1 MKRFNLFL
9 GLLAAV
15 LLCLGFGVT
24 AQAFHDGGV
33 AHCDGCH
40 TMHNSEDGESIID
53 GGTVGITGQ
62 GLTKGTDPS
71 STCLVCHEGTGYY
84 HVLSPTATITNLTP
98 GGDFQWL
105 KKTFTWMVRGNP
117 VTRKGESFGHN
128 VIAADYGLVQD
139 SVLVVAPGSDNGF
152 KSANLACSSCH
163 DPHGKKVDK
172 IGPIAES
179 GSYGAQPTGTTDV
192 GNFRLLADIG
202 YMPGPGVQFNVRPP
216 IAVTDRF
223 SAGGE
228 TDSRHTDYGKGMS
241 EWCATC
247 HPKFLAGGKGEFK
260 HPAANTATLGQLA
273 GSAVTI
279 ADNYN
284 AYVATGNLGNVIADA
299 YDHLVPF
306 ERQIA
311 TTADLDASST
321 QGPNANSNVMC
332 LTCHRAHV
340 SAFPNS
346 GRWDF
351 ETELLV
357 DSHPKDTDGGAVA
370 GDELASYYGSL
381 IATRYNPEQ
390 RSLCNKCHIQD

>member
-1 MKRFNLFL
+1 MKTIKLSI

-40 TMHNSEDGESIID
+40 TMHNSEDGKSIIE
-53 GGTVGITGQ
+53 GGVAGVTGQ
-62 GLTKGTDPS
+62 SLTKGTDPS

-105 KKTFTWMVRGNP
+105 KKTFTWPGRGTSVN
-117 VTRKGESFGHN
+117 TRKGESFGHN
-128 VIAADYGLVQD
+128 IIAADYGLVQD
-139 SVLVVAPGSDNGF
+139 SVLDFAPGSDNGF
-152 KSANLACSSCH
+152 QSAWLACSSCH

-179 GSYGAQPTGTTDV
+179 GSYGAQPTATTDV
-192 GNFRLLADIG
+192 GNFRILADIG

-216 IAVTDRF
+216 IARTDPFR
-223 SAGGE
+223 SAGE
-228 TDSRHTDYGKGMS
+228 SDNLHTDYGKGMS

-247 HPKFLAGGKGEFK
+247 HPKFLAGGKGVLK
-260 HPAANTATLGQLA
+260 HPAANTATLGQ
-273 GSAVTI
+273 GNI
-279 ADNYN
+279 FQNYN
-284 AYVATGNLGNVIADA
+284 AYVSTGDLSNTSDNS
-299 YDHLVPF
+299 YDQFVPF
-306 ERQIA
+306 ERQVES
-311 TTADLDASST
+311 TADLDETST
-321 QGPNANSNVMC
+321 QGPDASSNVMC
-332 LTCHRAHV
+332 LSCHRAHV

-351 ETELLV
+351 EEEFLV

-370 GDELASYYGSL
+370 GDELASYYGSV

>member
-1 MKRFNLFL
+1 MKKVKYFI

-40 TMHNSEDGESIID
+40 TMHNSEDGKSIIE
-53 GGTVGITGQ
+53 GGTAGVTGDS
-62 GLTKGTDPS
+62 LTKGTDPS
-71 STCLVCHEGTGYY
+71 STCLVCHEGTRSY
-84 HVLSPTATITNLTP
+84 HILSPTATIVNQTP

-128 VIAADYGLVQD
+128 VIAADFGLVQD
-139 SVLVVAPGSDNGF
+139 SVLDKAPGGEF
-152 KSANLACSSCH
+152 QSAWLACSSCH

-179 GSYGAQPTGTTDV
+179 GSYGAQPTATTDV

-202 YMPGPGVQFNVRPP
+202 YMPGPGVQYNVRPP
-216 IAVTDRF
+216 IARTG
-223 SAGGE
+223 SGAQE
-228 TDSRHTDYGKGMS
+228 TDSLHTDYGKGMS

-247 HPKFLAGGKGEFK
+247 HTKFLAGGKGEHK
-260 HPAANTATLGQLA
+260 HPASNTATLGQA
-273 GSAVTI
+273 NI
-279 ADNYN
+279 ALNYN
-284 AYVATGNLGNVIADA
+284 AYVATGDLSNSSDQSF
-299 YDHLVPF
+299 DQFVPF
-306 ERQIA
+306 ERQA
-311 TTADLDASST
+311 TNTADLNEKT
-321 QGPNANSNVMC
+321 TEGPDSNSNVMC
-332 LTCHRAHV
+332 LSCHRAHV
-340 SAFPNS
+340 SAFPNA

-357 DSHPKDTDGGAVA
+357 DSHPKDTDAGAAA
-370 GDELASYYGSL
+370 GDELASYYGST

>member
-1 MKRFNLFL
+1 MKKINLFL

-40 TMHNSEDGESIID
+40 TMHNSEDGKSIIE
-53 GGTVGITGQ
+53 GGTVGVTGDS
-62 GLTKGTDPS
+62 LTKGTDPS
-71 STCLVCHEGTGYY
+71 STCLVCHEGIRSY
-84 HVLSPTATITNLTP
+84 HVLSPTATIVNLTP

-105 KKTFTWMVRGNP
+105 KKSFTWTVRGNP

-128 VIAADYGLVQD
+128 VIAADFGLVQD
-139 SVLVVAPGSDNGF
+139 AW
-152 KSANLACSSCH
+152 LACSSCH

-179 GSYGAQPTGTTDV
+179 GSYGAQPTATTDV

-202 YMPGPGVQFNVRPP
+202 YMPGPGVQYNVRPP
-216 IAVTDRF
+216 IARTGFGAQEKDNI
-223 SAGGE
+223 
-228 TDSRHTDYGKGMS
+228 HTDYGKGMS

-247 HPKFLAGGKGEFK
+247 HTKFLAGGKGEHK
-260 HPAANTATLGQLA
+260 HPAANTATLGQ
-273 GSAVTI
+273 GNI
-279 ADNYN
+279 AQNYN
-284 AYVATGNLGNVIADA
+284 AYVATGDLSNSADQS
-299 YDHLVPF
+299 YDQFVPF
-306 ERQIA
+306 ERQVA
-311 TTADLDASST
+311 STADLDETTIEGPDSS
-321 QGPNANSNVMC
+321 SNVMC
-332 LTCHRAHV
+332 LSCHRAHV
-340 SAFPNS
+340 SAFPNA

-357 DSHPKDTDGGAVA
+357 DSHPKDTDAGAA
-370 GDELASYYGSL
+370 PGDELASYYGSV
-381 IATRYNPEQ
+381 IATRYNPAQ

>member
-1 MKRFNLFL
+1 MKKINLFL

-40 TMHNSEDGESIID
+40 TMHNSEDGESIIE
-53 GGTVGITGQ
+53 GGTPGVTGDS
-62 GLTKGTDPS
+62 LTIGTDPS
-71 STCLVCHEGTGYY
+71 STCLVCHEGVGSY

-139 SVLVVAPGSDNGF
+139 SVLEKAPGGEF
-152 KSANLACSSCH
+152 QSAWLACSSCH

-172 IGPIAES
+172 VGPIVES

-192 GNFRLLADIG
+192 GNYRILADIG
-202 YMPGPGVQFNVRPP
+202 YMPGPGVQYNVRPP
-216 IAVTDRF
+216 IARTGRF
-223 SAGGE
+223 RPE
-228 TDSRHTDYGKGMS
+228 TDDTHTDFGKGMS

-247 HPKFLAGGKGEFK
+247 HTKFLAGGKGEHK
-260 HPAANTATLGQLA
+260 HPASNTATLGQ
-273 GSAVTI
+273 GNISK
-279 ADNYN
+279 NYN
-284 AYVATGNLGNVIADA
+284 AYVSTGDLSGTVDSAFDF
-299 YDHLVPF
+299 LVPF
-306 ERQIA
+306 ERQVA
-311 TTADLDASST
+311 STADLDETTAMGADSS
-321 QGPNANSNVMC
+321 SSVMC
-332 LTCHRAHV
+332 LSCHRAHV
-340 SAFPNS
+340 SAFPNA

-351 ETELLV
+351 ETEFLV
-357 DSHPKDTDGGAVA
+357 DSHPKDSDAGAVA
-370 GDELASYYGSL
+370 GDELASYYGEV
-381 IATRYNPEQ
+381 IATRYNPGQ
-390 RSLCNKCHIQD
+390 RSLCNKCHLQD

>member
-1 MKRFNLFL
+1 MKKIKLFL

-15 LLCLGFGVT
+15 LLCLGFGAT
-24 AQAFHDGGV
+24 AQAFHGGGV

-40 TMHNSEDGESIID
+40 TMHNSEDGKSIIE
-53 GGTVGITGQ
+53 GGTPGVTGDS
-62 GLTKGTDPS
+62 LTKGTDPS
-71 STCLVCHEGTGYY
+71 STCLVCHEGTGSY
-84 HVLSPTATITNLTP
+84 HVLSPSATIVNFGP

-105 KKTFTWMVRGNP
+105 KKSFTWIVRNNP

-139 SVLVVAPGSDNGF
+139 SVLAKAPGGEF
-152 KSANLACSSCH
+152 QSAWLACSSCH

-172 IGPIAES
+172 VGPIIES
-179 GSYGAQPTGTTDV
+179 GSYGAQPTATTDV
-192 GNFRLLADIG
+192 GNFRILADIG

-216 IAVTDRF
+216 IARTG
-223 SAGGE
+223 SGIKE
-228 TDSRHTDYGKGMS
+228 TNELHTDYGKGMS

-247 HPKFLAGGKGEFK
+247 HTKFLAGGKGEHK
-260 HPAANTATLGQLA
+260 HPASNTATLGQ
-273 GSAVTI
+273 GNI
-279 ADNYN
+279 ALNYN
-284 AYVATGNLGNVIADA
+284 AYVATGDLSNTSDKS
-299 YDHLVPF
+299 YDQFVPF
-306 ERQIA
+306 ERQVA
-311 TTADLDASST
+311 SSADLDEKST
-321 QGPNANSNVMC
+321 EGPDSNSNVMC

-351 ETELLV
+351 EEELLV
-357 DSHPKDTDGGAVA
+357 ESHPMDSDAGAA
-370 GDELASYYGSL
+370 TGDQLASYYGAV

>member
-1 MKRFNLFL
+1 MKKINLFL

-40 TMHNSEDGESIID
+40 TMHNSEDGKSIIE
-53 GGTVGITGQ
+53 GGTVGVTGDS
-62 GLTKGTDPS
+62 LTKGTDPS

-105 KKTFTWMVRGNP
+105 KKTFTWEVRGNP

-128 VIAADYGLVQD
+128 IIAADFGLVQD
-139 SVLVVAPGSDNGF
+139 SVLEKAPGGEF
-152 KSANLACSSCH
+152 QSAWLACSSCH

-179 GSYGAQPTGTTDV
+179 GSYGAQPTATTDV

-202 YMPGPGVQFNVRPP
+202 YMPGPGVQYNVRPP
-216 IAVTDRF
+216 IARTDFFR
-223 SAGGE
+223 SAGE
-228 TDSRHTDYGKGMS
+228 SDTRHTDYGKGMS

-247 HPKFLAGGKGEFK
+247 HTKFLAGGKGEHK
-260 HPAANTATLGQLA
+260 HPAANTATLGQ
-273 GSAVTI
+273 GNI
-279 ADNYN
+279 ALNYN
-284 AYVATGNLGNVIADA
+284 AYVATGDLSGSADDA
-299 YDHLVPF
+299 YDQFVPF
-306 ERQIA
+306 ERQIDS
-311 TTADLDASST
+311 TADLDETSSA
-321 QGPNANSNVMC
+321 GPNSSSNVMC
-332 LTCHRAHV
+332 LSCHRAHV
-340 SAFPNS
+340 SAFPNA

-351 ETELLV
+351 ETEFLV
-357 DSHPKDTDGGAVA
+357 DSHPKDSDAGAVA
-370 GDELASYYGSL
+370 GDELASYYGSK
-381 IATRYNPEQ
+381 IETRYNEVQ

>member
-1 MKRFNLFL
+1 MKKIKLL
-9 GLLAAV
+9 IGLLAAV

-40 TMHNSEDGESIID
+40 TMHNSEDGQPIID
-53 GGTVGITGQ
+53 GLPVGVTGDS
-62 GLTKGTDPS
+62 LTKGTDPS
-71 STCLVCHEGTGYY
+71 STCLVCHEGSRSY

-105 KKTFTWMVRGNP
+105 KKSFTWIVRGNP

-139 SVLVVAPGSDNGF
+139 SVLDKAPGGEF
-152 KSANLACSSCH
+152 QSAWLACSSCH

-172 IGPIAES
+172 VGPIAES
-179 GSYGAQPTGTTDV
+179 GSYGAQPTATTDV

-202 YMPGPGVQFNVRPP
+202 YMPGPGVQYNVRPP
-216 IAVTDRF
+216 IARTGSGAQEKD
-223 SAGGE
+223 
-228 TDSRHTDYGKGMS
+228 TLHTDYGKGMS

-247 HPKFLAGGKGEFK
+247 HTKFLAGGKGEHK
-260 HPAANTATLGQLA
+260 HPASNTATLGQ
-273 GSAVTI
+273 GSI
-279 ADNYN
+279 ALNYN
-284 AYVATGNLGNVIADA
+284 AYVATGDLRNSSDKSF
-299 YDHLVPF
+299 DQFVPF
-306 ERQIA
+306 ERQV
-311 TTADLDASST
+311 TSTADLDET
-321 QGPNANSNVMC
+321 TTEGPDSNSNVMC
-332 LTCHRAHV
+332 LSCHRAHV
-340 SAFPNS
+340 SAFPNA

-357 DSHPKDTDGGAVA
+357 DSHPKDTDAGAVT
-370 GDELASYYGSL
+370 GDELASYYGST
-381 IATRYNPEQ
+381 IATRYNPSQ

>member
-1 MKRFNLFL
+1 MKKINLFL

-40 TMHNSEDGESIID
+40 TMHNSEDGKSIIE
-53 GGTVGITGQ
+53 GGTVGVTGAS
-62 GLTKGTDPS
+62 LTKGTDPS
-71 STCLVCHEGTGYY
+71 STCLVCHEGSRSY

-105 KKTFTWMVRGNP
+105 KKSFTWIVRGNP

-128 VIAADYGLVQD
+128 VIAADFGLVQD
-139 SVLVVAPGSDNGF
+139 SVLMFAPGSNNGF
-152 KSANLACSSCH
+152 QSANLACSSCH

-172 IGPIAES
+172 VGPIKES
-179 GSYGAQPTGTTDV
+179 GSYGAQPTATTDV

-202 YMPGPGVQFNVRPP
+202 YQPGPGVQFNVRPP
-216 IAVTDRF
+216 IARTG
-223 SAGGE
+223 SGIAE
-228 TDSRHTDYGKGMS
+228 TNSSHTDYGKGMS

-247 HPKFLAGGKGEFK
+247 HPKFLAGGKGEHK
-260 HPAANTATLGQLA
+260 HPASNTATLGQ
-273 GSAVTI
+273 GGMVNI
-279 ADNYN
+279 YQNYN
-284 AYVATGNLGNVIADA
+284 AYVATGDLSNSVDKS
-299 YDHLVPF
+299 YDQFVPF
-306 ERQIA
+306 ERQA
-311 TTADLDASST
+311 ASSADLDEKST
-321 QGPNANSNVMC
+321 EGPDANSNVMC
-332 LTCHRAHV
+332 LSCHRAHV

-357 DSHPKDTDGGAVA
+357 DSHPKDTDAGAA
-370 GDELASYYGSL
+370 PGDELASYYGSV

-390 RSLCNKCHIQD
+390 RSLCNKCHLQD

>member
-1 MKRFNLFL
+1 MKKIKIFI

-40 TMHNSEDGESIID
+40 TMHNSEDGESIIE
-53 GGTVGITGQ
+53 GGTVGVTGDS
-62 GLTKGTDPS
+62 LTKGTDPS
-71 STCLVCHEGTGYY
+71 STCLVCHEEIGSY

-139 SVLVVAPGSDNGF
+139 SVLDKAPGGEF
-152 KSANLACSSCH
+152 QSAWLSCSSCH
-163 DPHGKKVDK
+163 DPHGKKVYK
-172 IGPIAES
+172 IGPIVDS

-192 GNFRLLADIG
+192 GNYRLLADIG
-202 YMPGPGVQFNVRPP
+202 YMPGPGVQYNVRPP
-216 IAVTDRF
+216 IARTGRF
-223 SAGGE
+223 VPESDAA
-228 TDSRHTDYGKGMS
+228 HTDFGKGMS

-247 HPKFLAGGKGEFK
+247 HTKFLAGGKGEHK
-260 HPAANTATLGQLA
+260 HPASNTATLGQ
-273 GSAVTI
+273 GKI
-279 ADNYN
+279 DQNYN
-284 AYVATGNLGNVIADA
+284 AYVSTGDLGGSVNDA
-299 YDHLVPF
+299 FDFLVPF
-306 ERQIA
+306 ERQAA
-311 TTADLDASST
+311 TTADLDEKTSM
-321 QGPNANSNVMC
+321 GPDSNSNVMC
-332 LTCHRAHV
+332 LSCHRAHV
-340 SAFPNS
+340 SAFPNA

-351 ETELLV
+351 ETEFLV
-357 DSHPKDTDGGAVA
+357 DSHPKDSDSGAVA
-370 GDELASYYGSL
+370 GDELASYYNNV
-381 IATRYNPEQ
+381 IATRYNEGQ